1 MLQRSSPVKRL
12 DSSSTGR
19 RPPPSL
25 GTVTQQKE
33 PQSHGIA
40 MVPAW
45 DHCRPICLAMDGYGA
60 TGTKGST
67 SPVAPRTRGATCAA
81 TPIQVRVGPTEDNR
95 ALVAPA
101 SNGDDDSRN
110 MHSASRCFGGL
121 AQKGLDR
128 DIGLADIA
136 RHPQALS
143 QRARRRTQWGPP
155 GAGLRHNYST
165 TASAGR

>member
-67 SPVAPRTRGATCAA
+67 SP
-81 TPIQVRVGPTEDNR
+81 VRVGPTEDNR